1 MYIYSPNIDI
11 FITYISM
18 PQGDG
23 GEKREEGRGMEARGE
38 RAERGRGERGEGRGR
53 ERKGEGEKE
62 RHR

>member
-11 FITYISM
+11 FITYIRM
-18 PQGDG
+18 TQG
-23 GEKREEGRGMEARGE
+23 GRGGK
-38 RAERGRGERGEGRGR
+38 RGRKRNGRERGESGKRERGKREGGRR